1 MVEHLVLVT
10 KDVLTSLCQ
19 TKLYQTKLKFK
30 EEMLSPHV
38 GRL

>member
-1 MVEHLVLVT
+1 MVEHLVPVT
-10 KDVLTSLCQ
+10 KDVLTSLYQ